1 MMDSRVVF
9 AASLREVESYLRF
22 APFLILILTLDLS
35 IHPKYIRIN
44 PKYIRINFSVPREKR
59 EDVMFSTII
68 CFADMLLAALLV
80 GAMFGMWL
88 ILNPAGLAAGVYITL
103 QQQGI
108 RTLNR
113 AMPMLGAATVLLTI
127 LAAALGRNDST
138 RFGLLVGTIVCLL
151 ASGLI
156 TRFLN
161 QPINAIVITWSTGA
175 PPANWRDVRDKW
187 WRWHLVRLFTGL
199 RRIVPADCCDAA
211 SRLRG
216 SVSAATET
224 ICVGAPVV
232 SRESKWR
239 MNMSAVTV
247 INSFEVPAGREGEFF
262 ELWKEVNAYM
272 ERKPGYLGN
281 KL

>member
-1 MMDSRVVF
+1 
-9 AASLREVESYLRF
+9 
-22 APFLILILTLDLS
+22 
-35 IHPKYIRIN
+35 
-44 PKYIRINFSVPREKR
+44 
-59 EDVMFSTII
+59 MFSTII

-175 PPANWRDVRDKW
+175 PPANWRDVRNKW

-199 RRIVPADCCDAA
+199 GGLSLLIAA
-211 SRLRG
+211 MLHRG
-216 SVSAATET
+216 
-224 ICVGAPVV
+224 
-232 SRESKWR
+232 
-239 MNMSAVTV
+239 
-247 INSFEVPAGREGEFF
+247 
-262 ELWKEVNAYM
+262 
-272 ERKPGYLGN
+272 
-281 KL
+281 